1 MNYRLEGEIN
11 SRCWGQDWRLPRCIR
26 LQASL
31 SGTGNGRGSEFDLT
45 GVQKFRSKITTV
57 WIAMNIAQLL
67 CEACVNPRWGAGD
80 YLTANICNLYAC

>member
-26 LQASL
+26 LQASF

-45 GVQKFRSKITTV
+45 GVQKFRSK
-57 WIAMNIAQLL
+57 NND
-67 CEACVNPRWGAGD
+67 CVD
-80 YLTANICNLYAC
+80 CNEYRAAFV